1 MMLLELLDDMNL
13 FSGELLKVL
22 TISLNLES
30 SGAPCNTSE
39 PQSRKIFFMRLWE
52 FFVRWLVVAAERV
65 PPYLKVNF
73 VTGLPRCNP
82 KWVIKANNKKQ
93 WKW

>member
-1 MMLLELLDDMNL
+1 MLLELLDDMNL

-39 PQSRKIFFMRLWE
+39 PQSHKNLLQA
-52 FFVRWLVVAAERV
+52 LVGV
-65 PPYLKVNF
+65 LF
-73 VTGLPRCNP
+73 
-82 KWVIKANNKKQ
+82 
-93 WKW
+93 

>member
-52 FFVRWLVVAAERV
+52 FFFKMIGGRSPNGATLSQSELRHGFAKMQ
-65 PPYLKVNF
+65 P
-73 VTGLPRCNP
+73 
-82 KWVIKANNKKQ
+82 
-93 WKW
+93 

>member
-52 FFVRWLVVAAERV
+52 FF
-65 PPYLKVNF
+65 
-73 VTGLPRCNP
+73 
-82 KWVIKANNKKQ
+82 
-93 WKW
+93 